1 MGCLNMKRAISTL
14 ESTVITIG
22 VMLLKEVILDDND
35 AFDDELANLLH
46 AARSSLEGAENSPE
60 FISVWTSFC
69 SHIDEMKLGEKIEM
83 TI

>member
-1 MGCLNMKRAISTL
+1 MKKIYYSELNF
-14 ESTVITIG
+14 
-22 VMLLKEVILDDND
+22 DNND

-69 SHIDEMKLGEKIEM
+69 SHVDEMKLGE
-83 TI
+83 